1 MLQLP
6 VAIFTERL
14 QARCFRPLLSCASLM
29 PIPGRRA
36 KAKANRAAQVR
47 RSNARRDARL
57 TAVRTLNTL
66 AEEITLPGNRAPAR
80 GARYADVE
88 RLVRLLEV
96 RLATPAAVERLR
108 AAAQMWTDNGG
119 RFSTP
124 VLEQDYIQRRLL
136 LAATASCCP
145 LSS

>member
-1 MLQLP
+1 
-6 VAIFTERL
+6 
-14 QARCFRPLLSCASLM
+14 M
-29 PIPGRRA
+29 PTPGRCA
-36 KAKANRAAQVR
+36 KAKAKRAAQVR
-47 RSNARRDARL
+47 RSNQRRDARF

-66 AEEITLPGNRAPAR
+66 AEEITLPGNRVPAP
-80 GARYADVE
+80 GARDEDVE

-96 RLATPAAVERLR
+96 RLATPAAVECLR